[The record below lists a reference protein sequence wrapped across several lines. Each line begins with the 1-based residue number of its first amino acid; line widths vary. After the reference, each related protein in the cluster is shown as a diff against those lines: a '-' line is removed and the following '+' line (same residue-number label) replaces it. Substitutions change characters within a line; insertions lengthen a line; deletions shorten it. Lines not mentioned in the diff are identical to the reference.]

1 MGRQNDGDN
10 SMMIKFTVVKAK
22 TSNPSEISVG
32 GDWKQEVYGEY
43 EVKELTAQDGIDAL
57 NELVSELT
65 EPERITPAIYKQKLL
80 QKAVTHNGN
89 PFKIQDFKQIP
100 NKLYNMLLAANERL
114 NNISDEEAR
123 FLLSPSSSNSP
134 SSIQP

>member
-1 MGRQNDGDN
+1 MK
-10 SMMIKFTVVKAK
+10 IKFTVVKGK
-22 TSNPSEISVG
+22 TSTPSEISIG
-32 GDWKQEVYGEY
+32 EDWKPEVYGEY

-65 EPERITPAIYKQKLL
+65 EPERITPAVYKQKLL
-80 QKAVTHNGN
+80 QKAVIHNGKT
-89 PFKIQDFKQIP
+89 FKIENFSQIP

-123 FLLSPSSSNSP
+123 FLLSPSSSNNP
-134 SSIQP
+134 SSIPP